1 MKKSIYLLLAWVAVS
16 FFAVSCNN
24 TTTFADLKKAERAAV
39 TEFLT
44 TQNIKVITPEQFF
57 ANDTTTDVS
66 KNEYVLFNDNGVYM
80 QIVRKGEGIRVAD
93 GTSRK
98 VLCRYKEYNLQSK
111 DTTAANTYSSSIV
124 DVMMVKNESGTYS
137 ATFTKGSMASS
148 GSTMVPTGWMVPM
161 PYVWLS
167 RNTSNIA
174 KVRLIVPYSAGTQQA
189 MQAVTPNWYE
199 LTFELGI

>member
-24 TTTFADLKKAERAAV
+24 TTSFADLKKAEKAAV
-39 TEFLT
+39 AAFLID
-44 TQNIKVITPEQFF
+44 QNIKVITPEQFF

-66 KNEYVLFNDNGVYM
+66 KNEYVYFSDNGVYM
-80 QIVRKGEGIRVAD
+80 QVVRKGEGIRVAD

-98 VLCRYKEYNLQSK
+98 VLCRYKEYNLETK

-124 DVMMVKNESGTYS
+124 DVMMVKNESGTFS
-137 ATFTKGSMASS
+137 ATFTKGSMFS
-148 GSTMVPTGWMVPM
+148 GGTTQVPTGWMVPM

-167 RNTSNIA
+167 RNTANIA
-174 KVRLIVPYSAGTQQA
+174 KVRLIVPYSAGTLSALQN
-189 MQAVTPNWYE
+189 VTPNWYE
-199 LTFELGI
+199 LTLELGI

>member
-39 TEFLT
+39 TAFLT
-44 TQNIKVITPEQFF
+44 EHNIKVITPEQFF

-80 QIVRKGEGIRVAD
+80 QIVRKGEGLRVAD

-137 ATFTKGSMASS
+137 GTFTKGTMVS
-148 GSTMVPTGWMVPM
+148 GGTQVPTGWMVPM
-161 PYVWLS
+161 PYIWLS
-167 RNTSNIA
+167 RNLANVA
-174 KVRLIVPYSAGTQQA
+174 KVRLIVPYSAGTQTA
-189 MQAVTPNWYE
+189 MQSVTPNWYE